1 MTTNMQIMTKD
12 MLNSENI
19 LENLAIQLSYERFL
33 HFLDYIFKNLM

>member
-19 LENLAIQLSYERFL
+19 LENLAIQLSYER
-33 HFLDYIFKNLM
+33 